1 MNSKVDTSLLEMQIE
16 QERCEKEHL
25 FFTRRFFLPRMGF
38 KFMVNWHHEYIC
50 DAIDKVISGEI
61 PNLVI
66 NVPPGSGK
74 TELLTNLIAR
84 GIARNQRSRFLYLS
98 FSQSLVEDVSSTARN
113 IVKSADFQGLWP
125 VKISTSTDAKAS
137 WKTTVDGYEAGHV
150 YSASMGGQVTGR
162 RAGTLA
168 DDGFTGAIILDD
180 PLKPEDAFSKT
191 ARNKANRKIL
201 NTVNSRKAKS
211 STPIILIMQRLHVE
225 DPTNFVMTGN
235 VPGEWHQISI
245 PALIDQA
252 YISKLP
258 QRIQKLVPHDV
269 ERDAKGRQ
277 SYWPLKESLLSLLQ
291 LEKGGED
298 KDGATV
304 SRYTFSSQY
313 MQAPKKLGGDLIKSE
328 WFGRYKVHPEL
339 QWRAAFVDTA
349 QKTKEHNDW
358 SVFLLAGLGVDGKL
372 YLLDLLR
379 GKWEAPELIRQAKAF
394 LDKHKAYTWETKP
407 IRYMKVEDKAAGTQL
422 IQTLGTYSGIRV
434 VPVQRNI
441 DKLTHLMDVQ
451 PHIENGYEMHPEDRF
466 VMLPIGAPWVTS
478 FLEETEGLKAD
489 MSHDHDD
496 QADTLMDAVDEAV
509 VLQNYNSPETG

>member
-1 MNSKVDTSLLEMQIE
+1 MNSKVSTSLLEMQLEREKCE
-16 QERCEKEHL
+16 QEHL
-25 FFTRRFFLPRMGF
+25 FFTRRFFMPRMGF
-38 KFMVNWHHEYIC
+38 KFSVNWHHEYIAW
-50 DAIDKVISGEI
+50 AIDEVIAGRI
-61 PNLVI
+61 DNLVI

-113 IVKSADFQGLWP
+113 IVKSDDFQGLWP

-168 DDGFTGAIILDD
+168 DTGFTGAIILDD

-235 VPGEWHQISI
+235 VPGNWHQISI
-245 PALIDQA
+245 PALIDDA
-252 YISKLP
+252 YINTLP
-258 QRIQKLVPHDV
+258 EHIRRKVPRNVD
-269 ERDAKGRQ
+269 RDEKGRQ
-277 SYWPLKESLLSLLQ
+277 SYWPLKESLQSLLQ
-291 LEKGGED
+291 LEKGGQD

-313 MQAPKKLGGDLIKSE
+313 QQAPKKLGGDLVKAE
-328 WFGRYKVHPEL
+328 WFGRYLKLPVL
-339 QWRAAFVDTA
+339 KWRAIWVDTA
-349 QKTKEHNDW
+349 QKTKEHNDF
-358 SVFLLAGLGVDGKL
+358 SVFLCGGLGYDGKL
-372 YLLDLLR
+372 YIIDVKR
-379 GKWEAPELIRQAKAF
+379 GKWEAPELIKQAKLF
-394 LDKHKAYTWETKP
+394 INRHKESNTEIGKL
-407 IRYMKVEDKAAGTQL
+407 RYMAIEDKSSGTTL
-422 IQTLGTYSGIRV
+422 IQTISRQTTLPIRAI
-434 VPVQRNI
+434 QRST
-441 DKLTHLMDVQ
+441 DKLTRTMDVVF
-451 PHIENGYEMHPEDRF
+451 YVEDRM
-466 VMLPIGAPWVTS
+466 VMLPAEAPW
-478 FLEETEGLKAD
+478 LLNYIEEIEGLIAD
-489 MSHDHDD
+489 MTHDHDD
-496 QADTLMDAVDEAV
+496 QWDPTIDAINDTVAKKPTVFD
-509 VLQNYNSPETG
+509 

>member
-1 MNSKVDTSLLEMQIE
+1 MNSKVSTSLLEMQLEREKCE
-16 QERCEKEHL
+16 QEQL
-25 FFTRRFFLPRMGF
+25 FFTRRFFMPRMGF
-38 KFMVNWHHEYIC
+38 KFSVNWHHEYIAW
-50 DAIDKVISGEI
+50 AIDEVIAGRI
-61 PNLVI
+61 DNLVI

-113 IVKSADFQGLWP
+113 IVKSEDFQGLWP

-168 DDGFTGAIILDD
+168 DTGFTGAIILDD

-235 VPGEWHQISI
+235 VPGNWHQISI
-245 PALIDQA
+245 PALIDDA
-252 YISKLP
+252 YINTLP
-258 QRIQKLVPHDV
+258 EHIRLKVPRNV
-269 ERDAKGRQ
+269 ERDEKGRQ
-277 SYWPLKESLLSLLQ
+277 SYWPLKESLQSLLQ
-291 LEKGGED
+291 LEKGGQD

-313 MQAPKKLGGDLIKSE
+313 QQAPKKLGGDLVKAE
-328 WFGRYKVHPEL
+328 WFGRYLKLPVL
-339 QWRAAFVDTA
+339 KWRAIWVDTA
-349 QKTKEHNDW
+349 QKTKEHNDF
-358 SVFLLAGLGVDGKL
+358 SVFLCGGLGYDGRL
-372 YLLDLLR
+372 YIIEVKR
-379 GKWEAPELIRQAKAF
+379 GKWEAPELIKQAKLF
-394 LDKHKAYTWETKP
+394 INRHKESNTEIGKL
-407 IRYMKVEDKAAGTQL
+407 RYMAIEDKSSGTTL
-422 IQTLGTYSGIRV
+422 IQTISRQTTLPIRAI
-434 VPVQRNI
+434 QRST
-441 DKLTHLMDVQ
+441 DKLTRTMDVVF
-451 PHIENGYEMHPEDRF
+451 YVEDQM
-466 VMLPIGAPWVTS
+466 VMLPAEAPW
-478 FLEETEGLKAD
+478 LLNYIEEIEGLTAD
-489 MSHDHDD
+489 MTHDHDD
-496 QADTLMDAVDEAV
+496 QWDPTIDAINDTVAKKPTVFD
-509 VLQNYNSPETG
+509 

>member
-1 MNSKVDTSLLEMQIE
+1 MNSKVSTSLLEMQLEREKCE
-16 QERCEKEHL
+16 QEQL
-25 FFTRRFFLPRMGF
+25 FFTRRFFMPRMGF
-38 KFMVNWHHEYIC
+38 KFSVNWHHEYIAW
-50 DAIDKVISGEI
+50 AIDEVIAGRI
-61 PNLVI
+61 DNLVI

-113 IVKSADFQGLWP
+113 IVKSEDFQGLWP

-168 DDGFTGAIILDD
+168 DTGFTGAIILDD

-235 VPGEWHQISI
+235 VPGNWHQISI
-245 PALIDQA
+245 PALIDDA
-252 YISKLP
+252 YINTLP
-258 QRIQKLVPHDV
+258 EHIRRKVPRNV
-269 ERDAKGRQ
+269 ERDEKGRQ
-277 SYWPLKESLLSLLQ
+277 SYWPLKESLQSLLQ
-291 LEKGGED
+291 LEKGGQD

-313 MQAPKKLGGDLIKSE
+313 QQAPKKLGGDLVKAE
-328 WFGRYKVHPEL
+328 WFGRYLKLPVL
-339 QWRAAFVDTA
+339 KWRAIWVDTA
-349 QKTKEHNDW
+349 QKTKEHNDF
-358 SVFLLAGLGVDGKL
+358 SVFLCGGLGYDGRL
-372 YLLDLLR
+372 YIIDVKR
-379 GKWEAPELIRQAKAF
+379 GKWEAPELIKQAKLF
-394 LDKHKAYTWETKP
+394 INRHKESNTEIGKL
-407 IRYMKVEDKAAGTQL
+407 RYMAIEDKSSGTTL
-422 IQTLGTYSGIRV
+422 IQTISRQTTLPIRAI
-434 VPVQRNI
+434 QRST
-441 DKLTHLMDVQ
+441 DKLTRTMDVVF
-451 PHIENGYEMHPEDRF
+451 YVEDQM
-466 VMLPIGAPWVTS
+466 VMLPAEAPW
-478 FLEETEGLKAD
+478 LLNYIEEIEGLTAD
-489 MSHDHDD
+489 MTHDHDD
-496 QADTLMDAVDEAV
+496 QWDPTIDAINDTVAKKPTVFD
-509 VLQNYNSPETG
+509 